1 MQEAAPIDRQDIEEA
16 APVNM
21 QPEEAA
27 PIDRYANIRDAT
39 NTATQALVDHEVSAV
54 AVNAARLAQEL
65 EQAAASA
72 WLVWDAARDAVY
84 AMPEFVEEER
94 EDATMDV
101 EETAERAYRRA
112 QAAADDALVAAQRA
126 TEVLHNVE
134 GI

>member
-1 MQEAAPIDRQDIEEA
+1 M
-16 APVNM
+16 
-21 QPEEAA
+21 
-27 PIDRYANIRDAT
+27 
-39 NTATQALVDHEVSAV
+39 
-54 AVNAARLAQEL
+54 
-65 EQAAASA
+65 
-72 WLVWDAARDAVY
+72 WDAARDAVY

-94 EDATMDV
+94 EDATMDA

>member
-1 MQEAAPIDRQDIEEA
+1 M
-16 APVNM
+16 
-21 QPEEAA
+21 
-27 PIDRYANIRDAT
+27 
-39 NTATQALVDHEVSAV
+39 
-54 AVNAARLAQEL
+54 
-65 EQAAASA
+65 
-72 WLVWDAARDAVY
+72 VWDAARDAVY

>member
-1 MQEAAPIDRQDIEEA
+1 M
-16 APVNM
+16 
-21 QPEEAA
+21 
-27 PIDRYANIRDAT
+27 
-39 NTATQALVDHEVSAV
+39 
-54 AVNAARLAQEL
+54 
-65 EQAAASA
+65 
-72 WLVWDAARDAVY
+72 WDAARDAVY